1 MSSETNQN
9 SPEDMSSTA
18 GSWYVS
24 TAVHWVP
31 LPNRPLTDVT
41 RSSTWTMGTWTT
53 SWTAKHSEFKSV
65 GSGERCLKNEAQRKK
80 HCKSGRLTYISI
92 HYLWIHSAVDGAY
105 ISSCYGAF
113 RPGQNPK
120 QRAMKSL
127 KSHLL
132 PKIIF
137 YPQLHENAK
146 RDGFGCAF
154 SLEVERR
161 YFCPIEE
168 KEVS

>member
-1 MSSETNQN
+1 MSKTPNTSSSSCPAMSSETNQN

-80 HCKSGRLTYISI
+80 HCKSGRLTKPKAARHEVAQKSPASKNNLISTTARKRKKR
-92 HYLWIHSAVDGAY
+92 WVWM
-105 ISSCYGAF
+105 C
-113 RPGQNPK
+113 
-120 QRAMKSL
+120 
-127 KSHLL
+127 LL
-132 PKIIF
+132 PRSRKTIF
-137 YPQLHENAK
+137 LPH
-146 RDGFGCAF
+146 
-154 SLEVERR
+154 
-161 YFCPIEE
+161 
-168 KEVS
+168 